1 MRLLLDSHIAV
12 WALTNDRRLSAA
24 ARELLLD
31 EGSEIWVSAATV
43 WEIAVKHGLR
53 RGAMPFSGKDATR
66 YFRDAGYRL
75 LDIRAEHAAAVEQL
89 PPIHA
94 DPFDRLLI
102 AQAVVEPLHFVTH
115 DALLARY
122 GELVRRV

>member
-12 WALTNDRRLSAA
+12 WALTNDRRLSRA

-31 EGSEIWVSAATV
+31 ESNEIWTSAASV
-43 WEIAVKHGLR
+43 WEIAIKHSLR
-53 RGAMPFSGKDATR
+53 RGAMPFSGADALR
-66 YFRDAGYRL
+66 YFREAGYRL

-89 PPIHA
+89 PAIHA

-102 AQAVVEPLHFVTH
+102 AQAVVEPLHFLTH
-115 DALLARY
+115 DATLAAY
-122 GELVRRV
+122 GSSVRLV

>member
-31 EGSEIWVSAATV
+31 EGNEIWTSTASV
-43 WEIAVKHGLR
+43 WEIAIKHGLR
-53 RGAMPFSGKDATR
+53 RSAMPFSGSHAVR
-66 YFRDAGYRL
+66 YFREAGYRL
-75 LDIRAEHAAAVEQL
+75 LDIRPEHAAKVEEL

-102 AQAVVEPLHFVTH
+102 AQAIVEPLHFLTH
-115 DALLARY
+115 DAALTAY
-122 GELVRRV
+122 GEHVRLV